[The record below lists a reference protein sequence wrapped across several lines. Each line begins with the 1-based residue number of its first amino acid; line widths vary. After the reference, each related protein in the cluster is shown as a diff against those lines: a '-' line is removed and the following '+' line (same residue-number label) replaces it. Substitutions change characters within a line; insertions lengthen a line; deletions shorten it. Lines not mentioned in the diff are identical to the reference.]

1 MPARYR
7 WESNGEMIRLRHM
20 APTLPQLAGDR
31 LFLTDGGLE
40 TTLVFHR
47 GMDLPAFAAFP
58 LLDTADGRA
67 ALRDYFL
74 PYLETA
80 REQVS
85 GFVLDTATWRANPDW
100 GPELGYDTAALDRVN
115 RDAVAFALALRE
127 EAGDAPAPIVVNGV
141 VGPRGDGYVVGAL
154 MAPAEALAYHAPQV
168 ASFAAAGV
176 DMVSAIT
183 MTYAEEAIGIAN
195 AAAAAGIP
203 VAISFT
209 VETDGRLPSGQA
221 LRDAIEQV
229 DAETLGYPA
238 YYMVNCAH
246 PSHFAG
252 VVAEGGA
259 WRGRIA
265 GIRANASAMS
275 HAELDA
281 AEELDEGDPLELG
294 GDYVALRPHL
304 PAVTVLG
311 GCCGTDARHVAAVG
325 AAWAGQAVS

>member
-1 MPARYR
+1 
-7 WESNGEMIRLRHM
+7 M

-31 LFLTDGGLE
+31 VFLTDGGLE

-47 GMDLPAFAAFP
+47 GIDLPAFAAFP

-80 REQVS
+80 REQDA
-85 GFVLDTATWRANPDW
+85 GFVLDTATWRANADW
-100 GPELGYDTAALDRVN
+100 GPELGYDAAGLDRVN
-115 RDAVAFALALRE
+115 RDAVMFARTLRE

-141 VGPRGDGYVVGAL
+141 VGPRGDGYVAERL
-154 MAPAEALAYHAPQV
+154 MGPSQALAYHAPQV
-168 ASFAAAGV
+168 GAFAAAGA

-183 MTYAEEAIGIAN
+183 MTYADEAIGIAN
-195 AAAAAGIP
+195 AAAASELA

-221 LRDAIEQV
+221 LGEAIEQV

-246 PSHFAG
+246 PSHFAA
-252 VVAEGGA
+252 VVAAGAA
-259 WRGRIA
+259 WRDRIA

-281 AEELDEGDPLELG
+281 AEELDDGDPVELG

-304 PAVTVLG
+304 PAVNVLG

-325 AAWAGQAVS
+325 AAWAAERVG